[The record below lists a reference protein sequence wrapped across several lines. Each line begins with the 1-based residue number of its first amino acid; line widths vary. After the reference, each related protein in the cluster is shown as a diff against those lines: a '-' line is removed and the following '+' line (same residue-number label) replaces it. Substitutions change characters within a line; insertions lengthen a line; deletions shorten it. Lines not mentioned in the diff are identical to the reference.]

1 MLTIGTIGRKV
12 ACVRKN
18 SFFGGVLPTA
28 MVNDADGAG
37 AFHAVQIA
45 AQGAEFFFVRIKLLL
60 LLRRDAGV
68 TDVGGVRLGF
78 R

>member
-1 MLTIGTIGRKV
+1 MGRNV
-12 ACVRKN
+12 GVRAEEL
-18 SFFGGVLPTA
+18 VLRRGLADGDRDDT
-28 MVNDADGAG
+28 DGAG

-60 LLRRDAGV
+60 LLRGDAGV